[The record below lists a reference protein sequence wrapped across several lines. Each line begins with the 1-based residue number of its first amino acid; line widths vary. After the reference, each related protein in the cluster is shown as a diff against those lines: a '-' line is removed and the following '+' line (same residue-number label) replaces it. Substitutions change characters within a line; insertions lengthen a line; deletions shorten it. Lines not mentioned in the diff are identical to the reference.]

1 MSALVLFT
9 FQVNAKNKIS
19 QENIKCIGGE
29 NVEDGLHQDNPSM
42 VQQDELL
49 ALVNHFLGR

>member
-9 FQVNAKNKIS
+9 FQVNAKNQTS
-19 QENIKCIGGE
+19 QENIKCTGGE

-49 ALVNHFLGR
+49 ELVNHFLGR